1 MSTAGQNGATRAMT
15 PLQIADADRL
25 LITTEEAAA
34 RLGIHRSTLY
44 DLIRS
49 RKLKT
54 VKIGARRLVRVS
66 ALEEA
71 IQLLEEETAA

>member
-1 MSTAGQNGATRAMT
+1 MSSTTVT
-15 PLQIADADRL
+15 EVERL
-25 LITTEEAAA
+25 LITTEEAAQ

-44 DLIRS
+44 DLIRT

>member
-1 MSTAGQNGATRAMT
+1 MT
-15 PLQIADADRL
+15 HQPPTEIERL
-25 LITTEEAAA
+25 LITTDEAAQ

-44 DLIRS
+44 DLIRTN
-49 RKLKT
+49 KLKT

-71 IQLLEEETAA
+71 ITLLEEETAA

>member
-1 MSTAGQNGATRAMT
+1 MNTAEQNGATRDMT
-15 PLQIADADRL
+15 TVQIADAERL
-25 LITTEEAAA
+25 LITTDDAAA

-44 DLIRS
+44 DLIRT

>member
-1 MSTAGQNGATRAMT
+1 MSTPRQDGAVPQMSMV
-15 PLQIADADRL
+15 QIADADRL
-25 LITTEEAAA
+25 LITTDDAAA

>member
-1 MSTAGQNGATRAMT
+1 MSTPGQNGVT
-15 PLQIADADRL
+15 PLMSTIQIADADRL
-25 LITTEEAAA
+25 LITTDDAAA

>member
-1 MSTAGQNGATRAMT
+1 MT
-15 PLQIADADRL
+15 TIRIAAEDRL
-25 LITTEEAAA
+25 LITTEDAAA

-54 VKIGARRLVRVS
+54 VKIGSRRLVRVS

>member
-1 MSTAGQNGATRAMT
+1 MSMV
-15 PLQIADADRL
+15 QIADADRL
-25 LITTEEAAA
+25 LITTDDAAA

-66 ALEEA
+66 ALAEA

>member
-1 MSTAGQNGATRAMT
+1 MSTADQNGASRAMT
-15 PLQIADADRL
+15 TIQIADADRL
-25 LITTEEAAA
+25 LITTEDAAA

>member
-1 MSTAGQNGATRAMT
+1 MT
-15 PLQIADADRL
+15 TIPIAEADRL
-25 LITTEEAAA
+25 LITTEDAAA

-49 RKLKT
+49 KKLKT
-54 VKIGARRLVRVS
+54 LKIGSRRLIRIA

-71 IQLLEEETAA
+71 IELLEQEEAAA

>member
-1 MSTAGQNGATRAMT
+1 MSTPAQNGAARQMSMV
-15 PLQIADADRL
+15 QIAEADRL
-25 LITTEEAAA
+25 LITTDDAAA

-66 ALEEA
+66 ALEEV

>member
-1 MSTAGQNGATRAMT
+1 MT
-15 PLQIADADRL
+15 TVQIADADRL
-25 LITTEEAAA
+25 LITTEDAAA

-66 ALEEA
+66 ALEET

>member
-1 MSTAGQNGATRAMT
+1 MSTAGQNGATRNMT
-15 PLQIADADRL
+15 TVQIADADRL
-25 LITTEEAAA
+25 LTTTEDAAA

>member
-1 MSTAGQNGATRAMT
+1 MT
-15 PLQIADADRL
+15 TVQIADAERL
-25 LITTEEAAA
+25 LITTEDAAA

-44 DLIRS
+44 DLIRT

>member
-1 MSTAGQNGATRAMT
+1 MSTPGQNGAA
-15 PLQIADADRL
+15 PLMSTIQIADADRL
-25 LITTEEAAA
+25 LITTEDAAA

>member
-1 MSTAGQNGATRAMT
+1 MT
-15 PLQIADADRL
+15 TVQIADAERL
-25 LITTEEAAA
+25 LFTTEDAAA

-49 RKLKT
+49 RKL
-54 VKIGARRLVRVS
+54 KIGARRLVRVS

>member
-1 MSTAGQNGATRAMT
+1 MSTPGQNGAA
-15 PLQIADADRL
+15 PLMSMVQIADADRL
-25 LITTEEAAA
+25 LITTDDAAA

>member
-1 MSTAGQNGATRAMT
+1 MSGTAV
-15 PLQIADADRL
+15 PEVERL
-25 LITTEEAAA
+25 LITTEEAAQ

-44 DLIRS
+44 DLIRT

>member
-1 MSTAGQNGATRAMT
+1 MSTVH
-15 PLQIADADRL
+15 IADADRL

-44 DLIRS
+44 DLIRTK
-49 RKLKT
+49 KLKT
-54 VKIGARRLVRVS
+54 LKIGSRRLVRVA

-71 IQLLEEETAA
+71 IELLEQEETAA

>member
-1 MSTAGQNGATRAMT
+1 MSTAGQNGAKRQMT
-15 PLQIADADRL
+15 TVQIADADRL
-25 LITTEEAAA
+25 LITTEDAAA

>member
-1 MSTAGQNGATRAMT
+1 MT
-15 PLQIADADRL
+15 IAPMQDDGERL
-25 LITTEEAAA
+25 LITTTEAAE

-54 VKIGARRLVRVS
+54 VKIGARRLVRVG
-66 ALEEA
+66 ALTEA
-71 IQLLEEETAA
+71 IAQLEKETWS

>member
-1 MSTAGQNGATRAMT
+1 MTTPGQNGVTPYMT
-15 PLQIADADRL
+15 TIQIADEDRL
-25 LITTEEAAA
+25 LITTDDAAA

>member
-1 MSTAGQNGATRAMT
+1 MSTPGQNGATRQMSMV
-15 PLQIADADRL
+15 QIADADRL
-25 LITTEEAAA
+25 LITTEDAAA

>member
-1 MSTAGQNGATRAMT
+1 MSSAGQNGAA
-15 PLQIADADRL
+15 PLMSMVQIADADRL
-25 LITTEEAAA
+25 LITTDDAAA

>member
-1 MSTAGQNGATRAMT
+1 MTTPGQNGVTPPMT
-15 PLQIADADRL
+15 TIQIADEDRL
-25 LITTEEAAA
+25 LITTDDAAA